1 LAAVAAGV
9 VLALSIPPFG
19 FWPLAFVGTAA
30 LYALVLGQRARTRFW
45 LGWTCGVGMF
55 AIAMNWSTNFSDP
68 GYVALTVFEA
78 LAFGLAALA
87 VPPRGVVRRALA
99 FPAALTLAEALR
111 DRWPFG
117 GLPVGGL
124 FLGQATSPLGQF
136 ARVSGELGVELAI
149 GIGGVVLAEALL
161 ALGARR
167 AKRPSLA
174 HRRGVVAVLAGLVLV
189 AAVVAGELA
198 PSGGPV
204 VGTITT
210 ALVQGGGKRGLR
222 AIEVNPM
229 IPYHAQLAASAAIRP
244 GSVQLV
250 VWPEDVVGLS
260 RPLAGSPEERQL
272 ADLARHLHATLIAGV
287 TQPKGRHHFLNYV
300 EAWSPT
306 GKEIGRYEK
315 VHRVPFGEYV
325 PMRWLFKHLAN
336 LSDVPRNAIPGKKP
350 GFLRTP
356 AGPLGIMIS
365 YETFF
370 PHRGRVAVQ
379 AGGEVLL
386 VPTNDASYR
395 GAQMPTMEVAA
406 SELRAIEEG
415 RNLVQVAPTGYTAVI
430 TNRGRLLVRS
440 VLGQRSVI
448 ETTLPER
455 RGRTVFNEI
464 GSDPVIGLG
473 LVLLVAAWAA
483 EWSSRRRRAIGAQA

>member
-1 LAAVAAGV
+1 
-9 VLALSIPPFG
+9 
-19 FWPLAFVGTAA
+19 
-30 LYALVLGQRARTRFW
+30 
-45 LGWTCGVGMF
+45 
-55 AIAMNWSTNFSDP
+55 
-68 GYVALTVFEA
+68 
-78 LAFGLAALA
+78 
-87 VPPRGVVRRALA
+87 
-99 FPAALTLAEALR
+99 
-111 DRWPFG
+111 
-117 GLPVGGL
+117 
-124 FLGQATSPLGQF
+124 
-136 ARVSGELGVELAI
+136 
-149 GIGGVVLAEALL
+149 
-161 ALGARR
+161 
-167 AKRPSLA
+167 
-174 HRRGVVAVLAGLVLV
+174 VLAGLVLV

-379 AGGEVLL
+379 AGGQVLL